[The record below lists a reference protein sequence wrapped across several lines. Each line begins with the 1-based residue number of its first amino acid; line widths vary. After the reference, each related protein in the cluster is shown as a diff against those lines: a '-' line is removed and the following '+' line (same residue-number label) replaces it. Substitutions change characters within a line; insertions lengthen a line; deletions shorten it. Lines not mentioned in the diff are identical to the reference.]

1 MKPLG
6 FEPISIER
14 LLEIGTEQCQQAVLD
29 CEALDAQSTKGS
41 LDQLVQGILDR
52 ERGTDGGSNDASGSP

>member
-6 FEPISIER
+6 FDPISIER

-29 CEALDAQSTKGS
+29 CEALDAQSTIGT
-41 LDQLVQGILDR
+41 LDRLVQEILDR
-52 ERGTDGGSNDASGSP
+52 ERGTDGGSDDASGSP